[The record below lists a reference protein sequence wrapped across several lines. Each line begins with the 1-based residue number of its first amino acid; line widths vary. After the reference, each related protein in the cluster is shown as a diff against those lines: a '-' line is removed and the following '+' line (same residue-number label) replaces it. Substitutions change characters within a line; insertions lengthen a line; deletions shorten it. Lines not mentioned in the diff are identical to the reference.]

1 MTPLPGTPATLS
13 AQRLSQT
20 EFIALI
26 AMLFATIAF
35 SIDSMLP
42 ALPEIAQEL
51 TPGNVNAA
59 QLIITSFV
67 LGMGVG
73 TLFAGPISDT
83 FGRKPVIICG
93 AILFAAGAAAAWA
106 APTLETLLIA
116 RVVQGLGVAAPRIV
130 SIAMVRDM
138 FSGRE
143 MARVVSFAM
152 MVFMLVPAVAPA
164 AGAVIINAFGW
175 RSLFIAFVVFSIIS
189 CLWLGLRQPET
200 LLHDQRRPL
209 SLAGLAAAARETLS
223 HRVIVVS
230 ILVQAVIL
238 GGLFGTLSSTQQI
251 FDVTFGLAD
260 SFPAWFAVI
269 ALLAG
274 SANIVN
280 ARLVVRLGMRWLVT
294 RALAA
299 QVILSVASAAMMG
312 LGLWPDALAFPAYLF
327 WTISV
332 FFMTGLTMGN
342 LNALALEPVGH
353 IAGMAASLVGS
364 FSTVAAV
371 VLAVP
376 IGLAFDGTPVPLMIA
391 VSVLS
396 ALGWILMR
404 LVSSPLRPGVA
415 PGANS

>member
-1 MTPLPGTPATLS
+1 MTLETAAEAPRAAP
-13 AQRLSQT
+13 RLSQT

-42 ALPEIAQEL
+42 ALPKIAQEL

-73 TLFAGPISDT
+73 TFFAGPLSDA

-93 AILFAAGAAAAWA
+93 AILYAAGAAAAWA
-106 APTLETLLIA
+106 APSLELLLIA
-116 RVVQGLGVAAPRIV
+116 RVVQGLGVSAPRIV

-164 AGAVIINAFGW
+164 AGSVIIHAFGW
-175 RSLFIAFVVFSIIS
+175 RSLFLAFVIFAAIA

-200 LLHDQRRPL
+200 LTADRRRPL
-209 SLAGLAAAARETLS
+209 SLRGLTSAARETLS

-230 ILVQAVIL
+230 ILTQAVIL
-238 GGLFGTLSSTQQI
+238 GGLFGTLSSTQQV

-260 SFPAWFAVI
+260 TFPFWFAVI
-269 ALLAG
+269 ALVATT
-274 SANIVN
+274 ANFVN
-280 ARLVVRLGMRWLVT
+280 ARLVVRKGMRWLIT
-294 RALAA
+294 RALGA
-299 QVILSVASAAMMG
+299 QVILSIGSAVMMAF
-312 LGLWPDALAFPAYLF
+312 GLWPEALTFPAYMV
-327 WTISV
+327 WTTGV

-353 IAGMAASLVGS
+353 IAGMAASLVGA

-391 VSVLS
+391 VSLLS
-396 ALGWILMR
+396 ALGFGLMR
-404 LVSSPLRPGVA
+404 LAPRREAGIKPLA
-415 PGANS
+415 

>member
-1 MTPLPGTPATLS
+1 MTPQTV
-13 AQRLSQT
+13 AQPPLAAPRLSQT

-42 ALPEIAQEL
+42 ALPQIAQEL

-73 TLFAGPISDT
+73 TLFAGPLSDA

-93 AILFAAGAAAAWA
+93 AILYAAGAAAAWA

-116 RVVQGLGVAAPRIV
+116 RVVQGLGAAAPRIV

-164 AGAVIINAFGW
+164 AGAIIIDAFGW
-175 RSLFIAFVVFSIIS
+175 RSLFMAFVVFSVIS

-200 LLHDQRRPL
+200 LLPDLRRPL
-209 SLAGLAAAARETLS
+209 SLAGLVSAARETLS

-230 ILVQAVIL
+230 ILVQSMIL
-238 GGLFGTLSSTQQI
+238 GGLFATLSSTQQV
-251 FDVTFGLAD
+251 FDISFGRAD

-280 ARLVVRLGMRWLVT
+280 ARLVVRLGMRWLIT

-299 QVILSVASAAMMG
+299 QVILSVVSAAMMAF
-312 LGLWPDALAFPAYLF
+312 GLWPDALAFPAYLF

-376 IGLAFDGTPVPLMIA
+376 IGLAFDGTPVPLMIS
-391 VSVLS
+391 VSVL
-396 ALGWILMR
+396 AAVGYGLMR
-404 LVSSPLRPGVA
+404 LA
-415 PGANS
+415 PRRDGAVMPSG

>member
-1 MTPLPGTPATLS
+1 MTPLPA
-13 AQRLSQT
+13 AQSPLAAPRLSQT

-42 ALPEIAQEL
+42 ALPQIAAEL
-51 TPGNVNAA
+51 TPANVNAA

-73 TLFAGPISDT
+73 TFFAGPLSDA

-93 AILFAAGAAAAWA
+93 AILYAAGAAAAWA

-116 RVVQGLGVAAPRIV
+116 RVIQGLGVAAPRIV
-130 SIAMVRDM
+130 SIAMVRDLY
-138 FSGRE
+138 SGRE

-152 MVFMLVPAVAPA
+152 MVFMLVPAIAPA
-164 AGAVIINAFGW
+164 AGAIIIDAFGW
-175 RSLFIAFVVFSIIS
+175 RSLFMAFVLFSVVG

-200 LLHDQRRPL
+200 LQPALRRPL
-209 SLAGLAAAARETLS
+209 SFAALGASAREALS
-223 HRVIVVS
+223 HRVIVIS

-251 FDVTFGLAD
+251 FHETFGLAE

-269 ALLAG
+269 AVLAG
-274 SANIVN
+274 SANFVN
-280 ARLVVRLGMRWLVT
+280 ARLVGRLGMRYLIT
-294 RALAA
+294 NALAA
-299 QVILSVASAAMMG
+299 QVVLSVVSAVMMAF
-312 LGLWPDALAFPAYLF
+312 GLWPEVLVFPAYMV
-327 WTISV
+327 WTTGV

-353 IAGMAASLVGS
+353 IAGMAASLVGA

-396 ALGWILMR
+396 AAGYAMMR
-404 LVSSPLRPGVA
+404 LVPRRDGLVKPLG
-415 PGANS
+415 

>member
-1 MTPLPGTPATLS
+1 MTPHTAAQPPLA

-20 EFIALI
+20 EFIALV

-42 ALPEIAQEL
+42 ALPQIAQEL

-73 TLFAGPISDT
+73 TLFAGPISDA
-83 FGRKPVIICG
+83 FGRKPVIIGG
-93 AILFAAGAAAAWA
+93 AILYAAGAAAAWA
-106 APTLETLLIA
+106 APTLEMLLIA
-116 RVVQGLGVAAPRIV
+116 RVVQGLGAAAPRIV

-164 AGAVIINAFGW
+164 AGSVIIDAFGW
-175 RSLFIAFVVFSIIS
+175 RSLFMAFVVFSVIS
-189 CLWLGLRQPET
+189 CFWLGLRQPET
-200 LLHDQRRPL
+200 LMPELRRPL
-209 SLAGLAAAARETLS
+209 SITTLISAAREALS

-230 ILVQAVIL
+230 ILVQSVIM

-251 FDVTFGLAD
+251 FDQTFGLAD

-269 ALLAG
+269 AVLAG
-274 SANIVN
+274 SANLVN
-280 ARLVVRLGMRWLVT
+280 ARLVGRLGMRYLIT
-294 RALAA
+294 TALAA
-299 QVILSVASAAMMG
+299 QVVLSSVSAVMMA
-312 LGLWPDALAFPAYLF
+312 LNLWPDALAFPAYMF
-327 WTISV
+327 WTTSV

-353 IAGMAASLVGS
+353 IAGMAASLVGA

-396 ALGWILMR
+396 AVGYALMQLVPRRDGMVRPLG
-404 LVSSPLRPGVA
+404 
-415 PGANS
+415 

>member
-1 MTPLPGTPATLS
+1 MTPQTA
-13 AQRLSQT
+13 AQPPLAAPRLSQT

-42 ALPEIAQEL
+42 ALPQIAAEL

-73 TLFAGPISDT
+73 TLFAGPLSDA

-93 AILFAAGAAAAWA
+93 AILYAAGAAAAWA

-116 RVVQGLGVAAPRIV
+116 RVVQGLGAAAPRVV
-130 SIAMVRDM
+130 SIAMVRDL
-138 FSGRE
+138 FAGRE

-164 AGAVIINAFGW
+164 AGAVIIGAFGW
-175 RSLFIAFVVFSIIS
+175 RSVFVAFVLFSVIS

-200 LLHDQRRPL
+200 LLPGQRRPL
-209 SLAGLAAAARETLS
+209 SLAGLIAAAGETLS
-223 HRVIVVS
+223 HRVIVIS
-230 ILVQAVIL
+230 ILVQSVIL
-238 GGLFGTLSSTQQI
+238 GGLFATLSSTQQV

-280 ARLVVRLGMRWLVT
+280 ARLVVRLGMRFLIT

-299 QVILSVASAAMMG
+299 QVILSVASAAMMAF
-312 LGLWPDALAFPAYLF
+312 GLWPDALAFPAYLV
-327 WTISV
+327 WTVSV

-371 VLAVP
+371 ALAVP
-376 IGLAFDGTPVPLMIA
+376 IGLAFDGTPVPLMIS
-391 VSVLS
+391 VSVL
-396 ALGWILMR
+396 AAAGYGLMQ
-404 LVSSPLRPGVA
+404 LA
-415 PGANS
+415 PRRDPVVTPSG

>member
-1 MTPLPGTPATLS
+1 MTPLPA
-13 AQRLSQT
+13 AQSPLAAPRLSQT

-42 ALPEIAQEL
+42 ALPQIAAEL
-51 TPGNVNAA
+51 TPANVNAA

-73 TLFAGPISDT
+73 TFFAGPLSDA

-93 AILFAAGAAAAWA
+93 AILYAAGAAAAWA

-116 RVVQGLGVAAPRIV
+116 RVIQGLGVSAPRIV
-130 SIAMVRDM
+130 SIAMVRDLY
-138 FSGRE
+138 SGRE

-152 MVFMLVPAVAPA
+152 MVFMLVPAIAPA
-164 AGAVIINAFGW
+164 AGAIIIDAFGW
-175 RSLFIAFVVFSIIS
+175 RSLFMAFVLFSVVG

-200 LLHDQRRPL
+200 LIPALRRPL
-209 SLAGLAAAARETLS
+209 SLAALGASAREALS

-251 FDVTFGLAD
+251 FDETFGLAE

-269 ALLAG
+269 AVLAG
-274 SANIVN
+274 SANFVN
-280 ARLVVRLGMRWLVT
+280 ARLVVRLGMRYLIT
-294 RALAA
+294 NALAA
-299 QVILSVASAAMMG
+299 QVILSVVSAAMMAF
-312 LGLWPDALAFPAYLF
+312 GLWPDALAFPAYMV
-327 WTISV
+327 WTTGV

-353 IAGMAASLVGS
+353 IAGMAASLVGA

-396 ALGWILMR
+396 AVGYALMR
-404 LVSSPLRPGVA
+404 LAPRRDGVVKPLG
-415 PGANS
+415 

>member
-1 MTPLPGTPATLS
+1 MTPHTG
-13 AQRLSQT
+13 AQPPLAAPRLSQT

-42 ALPEIAQEL
+42 ALPQIAGEL
-51 TPGNVNAA
+51 TPDNVNAA

-73 TLFAGPISDT
+73 TLFAGPLSDA

-93 AILFAAGAAAAWA
+93 AILYAAGAAAAWA

-116 RVVQGLGVAAPRIV
+116 RVVQGLGAAAPRIV

-138 FSGRE
+138 FAGRE

-164 AGAVIINAFGW
+164 AGALIIDAFGW
-175 RSLFIAFVVFSIIS
+175 RSLFMAFVVFSIIS

-200 LLHDQRRPL
+200 LMPDLRRPL
-209 SLAGLAAAARETLS
+209 SLSGLFAAARETLS

-230 ILVQAVIL
+230 ILVQSVIL
-238 GGLFGTLSSTQQI
+238 GGLFATLSSTQQI
-251 FDVTFGLAD
+251 FDVTFGRAD

-280 ARLVVRLGMRWLVT
+280 ARLVVRLGMRWLIT

-299 QVILSVASAAMMG
+299 QVILSVASAAMMAFG
-312 LGLWPDALAFPAYLF
+312 WWPDALAFPAYLF

-376 IGLAFDGTPVPLMIA
+376 IGLAFDGTPVPLMVA
-391 VSVLS
+391 VSGLAAV
-396 ALGWILMR
+396 GYGLMR
-404 LVSSPLRPGVA
+404 LA
-415 PGANS
+415 PRRDAAPMPSG